1 MPAEGLEIAL
11 SRCIALVLATNALVG
26 GAAWALH
33 ASRVAGLRAELEPAN
48 AVAGLLRPSG
58 NVIGPFGGGLTC
70 EAVDY
75 TGTATPLYADRPYHT
90 RERVAALEGHR
101 FCRGGRH
108 GRGLWILDVDRAT
121 TLYAI
126 ASEQHRLEES
136 GWMPLP
142 ETVRV
147 EAAGL
152 PLDLLYQKRI
162 DRGRY
167 AIHYGRART
176 AHPVFWNP
184 RDAHIVPIAP
194 PSG

>member
-1 MPAEGLEIAL
+1 MPAEVLEIVL

-33 ASRVAGLRAELEPAN
+33 ASRVTELRAELELAN
-48 AVAGLLRPSG
+48 AGAGLLRPSG
-58 NVIGPFGGGLTC
+58 SVLGPFRGRRAC

-75 TGTATPLYADRPYHT
+75 TGPATLLYADRPYHT

-108 GRGLWILDVDRAT
+108 ARGLWILDVDRPT

-126 ASEQHRLEES
+126 ASGQHRLEQS
-136 GWMPLP
+136 GWTPLP
-142 ETVRV
+142 ETARV
-147 EAAGL
+147 EATGL
-152 PLDLLYQKRI
+152 PLDRLYRKRI
-162 DRGRY
+162 VRGRY
-167 AIHYGRART
+167 ALHYGRART

-184 RDAHIVPIAP
+184 RDARIVPIAP
-194 PSG
+194 PDA

>member
-1 MPAEGLEIAL
+1 VPAEVLEIAF

-26 GAAWALH
+26 GAAWLLH
-33 ASRVAGLRAELEPAN
+33 SSRVAELRADLEPAKTS
-48 AVAGLLRPSG
+48 VSLLRPSG
-58 NVIGPFGGGLTC
+58 SVLGPFEGRRAC

-75 TGTATPLYADRPYHT
+75 AGPATPLYANRPYHT
-90 RERVAALEGHR
+90 HERVVALEGHR
-101 FCRGGRH
+101 FCRGARH
-108 GRGLWILDVDRAT
+108 GRGLRLLDVDRAT

-126 ASEQHRLEES
+126 ASEQHRLEQS
-136 GWMPLP
+136 GWTLLP

-152 PLDLLYQKRI
+152 PLDRLYRKRI
-162 DRGRY
+162 ERGRY
-167 AIHYGRART
+167 AVHYGRART

-184 RDAHIVPIAP
+184 RDARIVPVAP

>member
-1 MPAEGLEIAL
+1 MPAEVLEIAL

-48 AVAGLLRPSG
+48 TSAGLLRPSG
-58 NVIGPFGGGLTC
+58 SVLGPSGGHGGC

-75 TGTATPLYADRPYHT
+75 TGPETLLYADRPYHT

-126 ASEQHRLEES
+126 ASGQHRLEQS
-136 GWMPLP
+136 GWKPLP
-142 ETVRV
+142 ETVWV

-152 PLDLLYQKRI
+152 PLDRLYRKRI

-167 AIHYGRART
+167 VLHYGRART
-176 AHPVFWNP
+176 SHPVFWNP

-194 PSG
+194 PDA